1 MGRPVSPR
9 GVISARTG
17 RLMALNHFDGGHP
30 HGLCYFPEPGRY
42 SIGHNGIYSGRPR
55 LADRAMLGWFG
66 ESDGWG
72 MA

>member
-42 SIGHNGIYSGRPR
+42 SIGHNGIYR
-55 LADRAMLGWFG
+55 
-66 ESDGWG
+66 
-72 MA
+72 